1 LRDNKP
7 NLKISFLG
15 YGAENLRDY
24 CERFEVG
31 NLVEYLGA
39 VPMDER
45 IEFFRRSDI
54 FVLPTYAEAMP
65 MSVIEAMAAGLPVI
79 STRVGG
85 IPELIEDGVDGILF
99 APGDVGALAEKIS
112 FLLNNKD
119 TRIKI
124 GKKAKQ
130 KAREQMDFRVYVNK
144 LRTLLFAVCS

>member
-1 LRDNKP
+1 
-7 NLKISFLG
+7 
-15 YGAENLRDY
+15 
-24 CERFEVG
+24 
-31 NLVEYLGA
+31 
-39 VPMDER
+39 MDER